1 MKEIVYQGVRR
12 GKEVGGGKIYAG
24 QATTHAEKE
33 EEEGSFVRSFSLER
47 SGSEWEREESPPSWP
62 RLGVGFDHYQPY
74 IHPEVA

>member
-33 EEEGSFVRSFSLER
+33 EEE
-47 SGSEWEREESPPSWP
+47 
-62 RLGVGFDHYQPY
+62 
-74 IHPEVA
+74 